1 MSYRFR
7 RPTQDDLPAVTE
19 LVRALWRAEGDEGDP
34 TLVRQHALPHR
45 PTSTATGG
53 WSRTRTGRLVAC
65 GCVRPRH
72 PHRLRT
78 LGGVLPDHRGRGIG
92 TELRDRIEERARE
105 QAQDA
110 PEGEEVWLGADVGA
124 GNEGAKRFFEQRGY
138 ELLRHF
144 WEMGIDLDEEPPEPE
159 WPDGIRLEHAR
170 RGVDERAVHAASDE
184 AFADHW
190 DHHPTP
196 YDEWARWMVESD
208 NYDPSLWLLAWDGD
222 EIAGYLALRPRSR
235 TKAGSASSASGA
247 RGGGAASPPRSCT
260 RASARS
266 ATVASPSRSSAW
278 TRPTRPARRKLY
290 ESVGMR
296 VLNEFL
302 AYRLIVR

>member
-1 MSYRFR
+1 M
-7 RPTQDDLPAVTE
+7 
-19 LVRALWRAEGDEGDP
+19 
-34 TLVRQHALPHR
+34 
-45 PTSTATGG
+45 
-53 WSRTRTGRLVAC
+53 
-65 GCVRPRH
+65 
-72 PHRLRT
+72 RLRPPAPSAPAADA
-78 LGGVLPDHRGRGIG
+78 GGVLPDHRRRGIG

-159 WPDGIRLEHAR
+159 WPDGIRVEHAR

-190 DHHPTP
+190 DHYPTP
-196 YDEWARWMVESD
+196 YDEWRRWMVESD

-222 EIAGYLALRPRSR
+222 EIAGFSLCDLDPGRRLGRRPRR
-235 TKAGSASSASGA
+235 AAPVAAARPRHGASV
-247 RGGGAASPPRSCT
+247 RELPRDP
-260 RASARS
+260 RPWQASAKLGVDAANPTG
-266 ATVASPSRSSAW
+266 AT
-278 TRPTRPARRKLY
+278 KLY

>member
-7 RPTQDDLPAVTE
+7 RPAQDDLPVVTE
-19 LVRALWRAEGDEGDP
+19 LVRELWRAEGDEGDP
-34 TLVRQHALPHR
+34 TWYVGTLFRVADLDRDWWLVEDDEGH
-45 PTSTATGG
+45 
-53 WSRTRTGRLVAC
+53 LVAC
-65 GCVRPRH
+65 GCVRRRH

-92 TELRDRIEERARE
+92 SELRDRIEERARE
-105 QAQDA
+105 QAQEA

-144 WEMGIDLDEEPPEPE
+144 WEMGIELDEEPPEPE
-159 WPDGIRLEHAR
+159 WPEGIRVEHAR

-196 YDEWARWMVESD
+196 YDEWATWMVESD

-222 EIAGYLALRPRSR
+222 EIAGFSLCDLDPGEGWVGVLGVRRPWRRRGLATALLY
-235 TKAGSASSASGA
+235 ASFREIRD
-247 RGGGAASPPRSCT
+247 RGKPLAKLGVDAANPT
-260 RASARS
+260 S
-266 ATVASPSRSSAW
+266 AT
-278 TRPTRPARRKLY
+278 KLY